1 MIENIGSSSV
11 VNSAAQDLSVK
22 KTEGLTANLSE
33 TLSKVPSTKTLIE
46 SDYRL
51 VIEKS
56 PTTGSYIYKTL
67 NSFTGEV
74 VSQRPAED
82 VFKLGGSAQYAPG
95 LVVSAKA

>member
-1 MIENIGSSSV
+1 MIGKIDTSPV
-11 VNSAAQDLSVK
+11 LNSAAQDLSGK
-22 KTEGLTANLSE
+22 KTEGLKPNLSDAPPTVVGANALTE
-33 TLSKVPSTKTLIE
+33 V
-46 SDYRL
+46 DYRL

-56 PTTGSYIYKTL
+56 PKTGGYVYKTL

-82 VFKLGGSAQYAPG
+82 VFKLAGSAQYAPG

>member
-1 MIENIGSSSV
+1 MTGKIVSSLVLNSV
-11 VNSAAQDLSVK
+11 S
-22 KTEGLTANLSE
+22 EGLTGKKTVGSPANLSE
-33 TLSKVPSTKTLIE
+33 TAPKVPGTKPLTE
-46 SDYRL
+46 ADYRL

-56 PTTGSYIYKTL
+56 INTGGYVYKTL

-82 VFKLGGSAQYAPG
+82 VLKLAGSTQYAPG